1 MSKYLNQLMIALL
14 IGLLAAGYFWAKH
27 TQLDL
32 ITRGEGRLIAEG
44 QNKLVQA
51 PDGGIITAIFVK
63 EGDIV
68 NNNQLLA
75 VINSTAAEG
84 SLDEIKAKK
93 NSLLA
98 KLIRLDAELENTSK
112 SLLKGRLD
120 GFAQN
125 IQESQLALF
134 LANRS
139 NLRSLLFAIES
150 ERDQL
155 EKSLATIKEE
165 LSGAKELLS
174 LVNEENEELSPL
186 ISAGALGASE
196 KFRLKRERAQ
206 LTSEIQVLEA
216 KVLQTEAGYIQLEA
230 EIEALQ
236 SGYERNIFEERATYI
251 NELSEIDTRIPLLE
265 QKLKQTEIRSPSDG
279 IINSLPVSEEET
291 VIKTGEIIAEIVP
304 STDNLIVE
312 AFIDP
317 KDIAK
322 IEVSQEARVSLTAY
336 DAAKYG
342 YLTGRLLKVSVDA
355 VYREEK
361 QSYMYAIEVELINN
375 LADSKG
381 STVPLNPGMIAQVD
395 IIRGQQTVLEYFWQP
410 IAKLK
415 DDAFR
420 Q

>member
-1 MSKYLNQLMIALL
+1 MSKYLNQFMIALL

-51 PDGGIITAIFVK
+51 PDGGIITEIFVK

-68 NNNQLLA
+68 YNNQLLA

-186 ISAGALGASE
+186 ISAGALGDSE

-342 YLTGRLLKVSVDA
+342 YLTGRLLKVSADA

-361 QSYMYAIEVELINN
+361 QSYMYAIEVELIDN

>member
-1 MSKYLNQLMIALL
+1 MSKFINQLMIALL
-14 IGLLAAGYFWAKH
+14 LGLLAAGYFWAEK

-44 QNKLVQA
+44 QNKLVQS
-51 PDGGIITAIFVK
+51 PEGGVITEIFVS
-63 EGDIV
+63 EGDV
-68 NNNQLLA
+68 VSNNQLLA

-84 SLDEIKAKK
+84 SLEEIRAKK
-93 NSLLA
+93 NSLQA
-98 KLIRLDAELENTSK
+98 KLVRLDAELTDDNKYQLEKDLEDFSATV
-112 SLLKGRLD
+112 R
-120 GFAQN
+120 
-125 IQESQLALF
+125 ESQLALF

-139 NLRSLLFAIES
+139 NLRSLLFSIES

-155 EKSLATIKEE
+155 GKSLNTIKEQ
-165 LSGAKELLS
+165 LSGAKKLLV
-174 LVNEENEELSPL
+174 LVTEENKELSPL
-186 ISAGALGASE
+186 IAAGALGASE
-196 KFRLKRERAQ
+196 KFRLKRENAQ

-216 KVLQTEAGYIQLEA
+216 KVVETEAGYLKLEA
-230 EIEALQ
+230 ELKALK
-236 SGYERNIFEERATYI
+236 SGYERDIFEERAAYI
-251 NELSEIDTRIPLLE
+251 NELSEINTRIPLLE

-279 IINSLPVSEEET
+279 IINSLPVSDKET
-291 VIKTGEIIAEIVP
+291 VIKTGDVIAEIVP
-304 STDNLIVE
+304 STDDLIVE
-312 AFIDP
+312 AYVDP

-322 IEVSQEARVSLTAY
+322 IEVGQQARVSLTAY

-342 YLTGRLLKVSVDA
+342 YLTGVLLKVSADA

-375 LADSKG
+375 LVDSKG
-381 STVPLNPGMIAQVD
+381 DIVPLNPGMIAQVD

>member
-1 MSKYLNQLMIALL
+1 MIALL
-14 IGLLAAGYFWAKH
+14 LGLIAAGYFWAKS

-44 QNKLVQA
+44 QNKIVQS
-51 PDGGIITAIFVK
+51 PEGGVITEIFVS
-63 EGDIV
+63 EGDV
-68 NNNQLLA
+68 VTNNQLLA

-84 SLDEIKAKK
+84 SLEEIRAKK

-98 KLIRLDAELENTSK
+98 KLVRLDAELKNADKYQLEKRLSGFSENV
-112 SLLKGRLD
+112 R
-120 GFAQN
+120 
-125 IQESQLALF
+125 ESQLALF

-139 NLRSLLFAIES
+139 NLRSLLFSIES

-155 EKSLATIKEE
+155 EKSLSTIKEQ
-165 LSGAKELLS
+165 LSGARELLI
-174 LVNEENEELSPL
+174 LVTEENKELSPL
-186 ISAGALGASE
+186 IAAGALGASE
-196 KFRLKRERAQ
+196 KFRLKRENAQ

-216 KVLQTEAGYIQLEA
+216 KVLETEAGYLKLEA
-230 EIEALQ
+230 ELKALQ
-236 SGYERNIFEERATYI
+236 SGYEREIFEERAAYI
-251 NELSEIDTRIPLLE
+251 NELSEINTRIPLLE

-279 IINSLPVSEEET
+279 IINSLPVSDKET
-291 VIKTGEIIAEIVP
+291 VIKIGEIVAEIVP
-304 STDNLIVE
+304 STDDLIVE
-312 AFIDP
+312 AYIDP

-322 IEVSQEARVSLTAY
+322 IEVGQQARLSLTAY

-342 YLTGRLLKVSVDA
+342 YLTGVLLKVSADA

-361 QSYMYAIEVELINN
+361 QSYMFAIEVGIIDDLI
-375 LADSKG
+375 DSKG
-381 STVPLNPGMIAQVD
+381 TIVPLNPGMIAQVD

>member
-1 MSKYLNQLMIALL
+1 MSKFINQLMIALL
-14 IGLLAAGYFWAKH
+14 LGLIAAGYFWAKS

-51 PDGGIITAIFVK
+51 PDGGVVTQILVK

-68 NNNQLLA
+68 TNNQLLA

-84 SLDEIKAKK
+84 SLEEIKAKK

-98 KLIRLDAELENTSK
+98 KLIRLNAELENTNK
-112 SLLKGRLD
+112 SRLKKRLE
-120 GFAQN
+120 GFAEN
-125 IQESQLALF
+125 IKESQLALF

-139 NLRSLLFAIES
+139 NLRSRLFAIES
-150 ERDQL
+150 QRDQL
-155 EKSLATIKEE
+155 KKSLATIKEE
-165 LSGAKELLS
+165 LSGATELLL

-186 ISAGALGASE
+186 IAAGALGASE
-196 KFRLKRERAQ
+196 KFRLKRESAQ
-206 LTSEIQVLEA
+206 LTSEIQVLKA
-216 KVLQTEAGYIQLEA
+216 KVFETEAGFLKLQA

-236 SGYERNIFEERATYI
+236 SGYERNIFEERARYV

-279 IINSLPVSEEET
+279 IINSLPVSDEET

-304 STDNLIVE
+304 STDDLIVE
-312 AFIDP
+312 AYIDP

-322 IEVSQEARVSLTAY
+322 IEVDQEARISLTAY

-342 YLTGRLLKVSVDA
+342 YLTGRLSKLSADA

-375 LADSKG
+375 LMDSKG
-381 STVPLNPGMIAQVD
+381 DIVPLNPGMIAQVD

>member
-1 MSKYLNQLMIALL
+1 MSKFINQLMIALL
-14 IGLLAAGYFWAKH
+14 LGLIAAGYFWAKS

-44 QNKLVQA
+44 QNKIVQS
-51 PDGGIITAIFVK
+51 PEGGVITEIFVS
-63 EGDIV
+63 EGDV
-68 NNNQLLA
+68 VTNNQLLA

-84 SLDEIKAKK
+84 SLEEIRAKK

-98 KLIRLDAELENTSK
+98 KLVRLDAELTNVNKYQLEK
-112 SLLKGRLD
+112 SLAR
-120 GFAQN
+120 FSEN
-125 IQESQLALF
+125 IRESQLALF

-139 NLRSLLFAIES
+139 NLRSLLFSIES

-155 EKSLATIKEE
+155 EKSLSTIKEQ
-165 LSGAKELLS
+165 LSGARELLI
-174 LVNEENEELSPL
+174 LVTEENKELSPL
-186 ISAGALGASE
+186 IAAGALGASE
-196 KFRLKRERAQ
+196 KFRLKRENAQ

-216 KVLQTEAGYIQLEA
+216 KVLETEAGYLKLEA
-230 EIEALQ
+230 ELKALQ
-236 SGYERNIFEERATYI
+236 SGYEREIFEERAAYI
-251 NELSEIDTRIPLLE
+251 NELSEINTRIPLLE

-279 IINSLPVSEEET
+279 IINSLPVSDEET
-291 VIKTGEIIAEIVP
+291 VIKTGEIVAEIVP

-312 AFIDP
+312 AYIDP

-322 IEVSQEARVSLTAY
+322 IEVGQQARLSLTAY

-342 YLTGRLLKVSVDA
+342 YLTGVLLKVSADA

-361 QSYMYAIEVELINN
+361 QSYMFAIEVGIIDDLI
-375 LADSKG
+375 DSKG
-381 STVPLNPGMIAQVD
+381 ATVPLNPGMIAQVD

>member
-51 PDGGIITAIFVK
+51 PDGGIITEIFVK

-342 YLTGRLLKVSVDA
+342 YLTGRLLKVSADA

>member
-1 MSKYLNQLMIALL
+1 MIALL
-14 IGLLAAGYFWAKH
+14 LGLIAAGYFWAKS

-44 QNKLVQA
+44 QNKIVQS
-51 PDGGIITAIFVK
+51 PEGGVITEIFVS
-63 EGDIV
+63 EGDV
-68 NNNQLLA
+68 VTNNQLLA

-84 SLDEIKAKK
+84 SLEEIRAKK

-98 KLIRLDAELENTSK
+98 KLVRLDAELKNADKYQLEKGLSGFSENV
-112 SLLKGRLD
+112 R
-120 GFAQN
+120 
-125 IQESQLALF
+125 ESQLALF

-139 NLRSLLFAIES
+139 NLRSLLFSIES

-155 EKSLATIKEE
+155 EKSLSTIKEQ
-165 LSGAKELLS
+165 LSGARELLI
-174 LVNEENEELSPL
+174 LVTEENKELSPL
-186 ISAGALGASE
+186 IAAGALGASE
-196 KFRLKRERAQ
+196 KFRLKRENAQ

-216 KVLQTEAGYIQLEA
+216 KVLETEAGYLKLEA
-230 EIEALQ
+230 ELKALQ
-236 SGYERNIFEERATYI
+236 SGYEREIFEERAAYI
-251 NELSEIDTRIPLLE
+251 NELSEINTRIPLLE

-279 IINSLPVSEEET
+279 IINSLPVSDKET
-291 VIKTGEIIAEIVP
+291 VIKTGDIVAEIVP
-304 STDNLIVE
+304 STDDLIVE
-312 AFIDP
+312 AYIDP

-322 IEVSQEARVSLTAY
+322 IEVGQQARLSLTAY

-342 YLTGRLLKVSVDA
+342 YLTGVLLKVSADA

-361 QSYMYAIEVELINN
+361 QSYMFAIEVGIIDDLI
-375 LADSKG
+375 DSKG
-381 STVPLNPGMIAQVD
+381 TIVPLNPGMIAQVD

>member
-1 MSKYLNQLMIALL
+1 MIALL
-14 IGLLAAGYFWAKH
+14 LGLIAAGYFWAKS

-44 QNKLVQA
+44 QNKIVQS
-51 PDGGIITAIFVK
+51 PEGGVITEIFVS
-63 EGDIV
+63 EGDV
-68 NNNQLLA
+68 VTNNQLLA

-84 SLDEIKAKK
+84 SLEEIRAKK

-98 KLIRLDAELENTSK
+98 KLVRLDAELKNADKYQLEKGLSGFSENV
-112 SLLKGRLD
+112 R
-120 GFAQN
+120 
-125 IQESQLALF
+125 ESQLALF

-139 NLRSLLFAIES
+139 NLRSLLFSIES

-155 EKSLATIKEE
+155 EKSLSTIKEQ
-165 LSGAKELLS
+165 LSGARELLI
-174 LVNEENEELSPL
+174 LVTEENKELSPL
-186 ISAGALGASE
+186 IAAGALGASE
-196 KFRLKRERAQ
+196 KFRLKRENAQ

-216 KVLQTEAGYIQLEA
+216 KVLETEAGYLKLEA
-230 EIEALQ
+230 ELKALQ
-236 SGYERNIFEERATYI
+236 SGYEREIFEERAAYI
-251 NELSEIDTRIPLLE
+251 NELSEINTRIPLLE

-279 IINSLPVSEEET
+279 IINSLPVSDKET
-291 VIKTGEIIAEIVP
+291 VIKTGEIVAEIVP
-304 STDNLIVE
+304 STDDLIVE
-312 AFIDP
+312 AYIDP

-322 IEVSQEARVSLTAY
+322 IEVGQQARLSLTAY

-342 YLTGRLLKVSVDA
+342 YLTGVLLKVSADA

-361 QSYMYAIEVELINN
+361 QSYMFAIEVGIIDDLI
-375 LADSKG
+375 DSKG
-381 STVPLNPGMIAQVD
+381 AIVPLNPGMIAQVD

>member
-1 MSKYLNQLMIALL
+1 MAKFINQLMIALL
-14 IGLLAAGYFWAKH
+14 LGLLAAGYFWAEK

-44 QNKLVQA
+44 QNKLVQS
-51 PDGGIITAIFVK
+51 PEGGVITEIFVS
-63 EGDIV
+63 EGDV
-68 NNNQLLA
+68 VSNNQLLA

-84 SLDEIKAKK
+84 SLEEIRAKK
-93 NSLLA
+93 NNLQA
-98 KLIRLDAELENTSK
+98 KLIRLDAELTDDNKYQLEKDLEDFSTNV
-112 SLLKGRLD
+112 R
-120 GFAQN
+120 
-125 IQESQLALF
+125 ESQLALF

-139 NLRSLLFAIES
+139 NLRSLLFSIES

-155 EKSLATIKEE
+155 GKSLNTIKEQ
-165 LSGAKELLS
+165 LSGAKKLLV
-174 LVNEENEELSPL
+174 LVTEENKELSPL
-186 ISAGALGASE
+186 IAAGALGASE
-196 KFRLKRERAQ
+196 KFRLKRENTQ

-216 KVLQTEAGYIQLEA
+216 KVVETEAGYLKLEA
-230 EIEALQ
+230 ELKALK
-236 SGYERNIFEERATYI
+236 SGYERDIFEERAAYI
-251 NELSEIDTRIPLLE
+251 NELSEINTRIPLLE

-279 IINSLPVSEEET
+279 IINSLPVSDEET
-291 VIKTGEIIAEIVP
+291 VIKTGDVIAEIVP
-304 STDNLIVE
+304 STDDLIVE
-312 AFIDP
+312 AYVDP

-322 IEVSQEARVSLTAY
+322 IEVGQQARVSLTAY

-342 YLTGRLLKVSVDA
+342 YLTGVLLKVSADA

-375 LADSKG
+375 LVDSKG
-381 STVPLNPGMIAQVD
+381 DIVPLNPGMIAQVD

-415 DDAFR
+415 DDACR

>member
-1 MSKYLNQLMIALL
+1 MSKYLNQFMIALL
-14 IGLLAAGYFWAKH
+14 IGLLTAGYFWAKH

-51 PDGGIITAIFVK
+51 PDGGIITEIFVK

-68 NNNQLLA
+68 YNNQLLA

-322 IEVSQEARVSLTAY
+322 IEVGQEARVSLTAY

-342 YLTGRLLKVSVDA
+342 YLTGRLLKVSADA

>member
-1 MSKYLNQLMIALL
+1 MSKFINQLMIALL
-14 IGLLAAGYFWAKH
+14 LGLLAAGYFWAEK

-44 QNKLVQA
+44 QNKLVQS
-51 PDGGIITAIFVK
+51 PEGGVITEIFVS
-63 EGDIV
+63 EGDV
-68 NNNQLLA
+68 VSNNQLLA

-84 SLDEIKAKK
+84 SLEEIRAKK
-93 NSLLA
+93 NSLQA
-98 KLIRLDAELENTSK
+98 KLVRLDAELTDDNKYQLEKDLENFSANV
-112 SLLKGRLD
+112 R
-120 GFAQN
+120 
-125 IQESQLALF
+125 ESQLALF

-139 NLRSLLFAIES
+139 NLRSLLFSIES

-155 EKSLATIKEE
+155 GKSLNTIKEQ
-165 LSGAKELLS
+165 LSGAKKLLI
-174 LVNEENEELSPL
+174 LVTEENKELSPL
-186 ISAGALGASE
+186 IAAGALGASE
-196 KFRLKRERAQ
+196 KFRLKRENAQ

-216 KVLQTEAGYIQLEA
+216 KVVETEAGYLKLEA
-230 EIEALQ
+230 ELKALK
-236 SGYERNIFEERATYI
+236 SGYERDIFEERAAYI
-251 NELSEIDTRIPLLE
+251 NELSEINTRIPLLE

-279 IINSLPVSEEET
+279 IINSLPVSDKET
-291 VIKTGEIIAEIVP
+291 VIKTGDVIAEIVP
-304 STDNLIVE
+304 STDDLIVE
-312 AFIDP
+312 AYIDP

-322 IEVSQEARVSLTAY
+322 IEVGQQARVSLTAY

-342 YLTGRLLKVSVDA
+342 YLTGVLLKVSADA

>member
-14 IGLLAAGYFWAKH
+14 LSLLVAGYFWAKQ

-51 PDGGIITAIFVK
+51 PDGGIVTKILVK
-63 EGDIV
+63 EGDVIT
-68 NNNQLLA
+68 NNQLLA

-84 SLDEIKAKK
+84 SLEEIKAKK
-93 NSLLA
+93 NSLMA
-98 KLIRLDAELENTSK
+98 KLVRLDAELKNADKHQLEK
-112 SLLKGRLD
+112 SLES
-120 GFAQN
+120 FEEN
-125 IQESQLALF
+125 IRESQLALF

-139 NLRSLLFAIES
+139 NLRSLRFSIES

-155 EKSLATIKEE
+155 EKSLATIKEQ
-165 LSGAKELLS
+165 LSGAEELLG
-174 LVNEENEELSPL
+174 LVNEENKELSPL
-186 ISAGALGASE
+186 IAAGALGASE
-196 KFRLKRERAQ
+196 KFRLKRENAQ

-216 KVLQTEAGYIQLEA
+216 KVLETEAGYLKLEA
-230 EIEALQ
+230 ELEALQ
-236 SGYERNIFEERATYI
+236 SGYEQEVFEERANYI
-251 NELSEIDTRIPLLE
+251 NELSEVNTRIPLLE

-304 STDNLIVE
+304 SMDDLIVE

-322 IEVSQEARVSLTAY
+322 IEIGQEARVSLTAY

-342 YLTGRLLKVSVDA
+342 YLTGRLLKVSADA

-361 QSYMYAIEVELINN
+361 QSYMYAIEVELIDN
-375 LADSKG
+375 LIDSTG
-381 STVPLNPGMIAQVD
+381 DTVPLNPGMIAQVD

>member
-1 MSKYLNQLMIALL
+1 MSKFINQFMIALL
-14 IGLLAAGYFWAKH
+14 LGLLTAGYFWAKS

-44 QNKLVQA
+44 QNKIVQS
-51 PDGGIITAIFVK
+51 PEGGIITEIFVS
-63 EGDIV
+63 EGDV
-68 NNNQLLA
+68 VRNNQLLA

-84 SLDEIKAKK
+84 SLEEIRAKK

-98 KLIRLDAELENTSK
+98 KLVRLDAELTNAHKNQLE
-112 SLLKGRLD
+112 KGLE
-120 GFAQN
+120 GFAEN
-125 IQESQLALF
+125 VRESQLALF

-139 NLRSLLFAIES
+139 NLRSLLFSIES

-155 EKSLATIKEE
+155 EKSLTTIKEQ
-165 LSGAKELLS
+165 LLGTRELLL
-174 LVNEENEELSPL
+174 LVSEENKELSPL
-186 ISAGALGASE
+186 IAAGALGASE
-196 KFRLKRERAQ
+196 KFRLKRETAQ

-216 KVLQTEAGYIQLEA
+216 KVVETEAGYLKLEA
-230 EIEALQ
+230 ELKALQ
-236 SGYERNIFEERATYI
+236 SGYEREIFEERAAYI
-251 NELSEIDTRIPLLE
+251 NELSEINTRIPLLE

-279 IINSLPVSEEET
+279 IINSLPVSDKET
-291 VIKTGEIIAEIVP
+291 VIKTGDIVAEIVP
-304 STDNLIVE
+304 STDDLIVE
-312 AFIDP
+312 AYIDP

-322 IEVSQEARVSLTAY
+322 IEVGQKARLSLTAY

-342 YLTGRLLKVSVDA
+342 YLTGMLLKVSADA

-361 QSYMYAIEVELINN
+361 QSYMYTIEVELLDN
-375 LADSKG
+375 LIDSKG
-381 STVPLNPGMIAQVD
+381 KTVPLNPGMIAQVD

>member
-1 MSKYLNQLMIALL
+1 MSKYLNQFMIALL
-14 IGLLAAGYFWAKH
+14 IGLLTAGYFWAKH

-51 PDGGIITAIFVK
+51 PDGGIITEIFVK

-68 NNNQLLA
+68 YNNQLLA

-342 YLTGRLLKVSVDA
+342 YLTGRLLKVSADA